1 VKGKKRDPAFIKA
14 EIAMKRA
21 AQKAREKTRRIGSGV
36 IVLKDGQLVAF
47 ATGRQFQ
54 YPHNPILVSYVARG
68 YCCCENVNLTC

>member
-21 AQKAREKTRRIGSGV
+21 AQKAREKTRRIGSGF
-36 IVLKDGQLVAF
+36 IVLKDGQLVVF

-54 YPHNPILVSYVARG
+54 IPTTPCWFLMSQG
-68 YCCCENVNLTC
+68 LLLL